1 LKLAAVLSVL
11 LIVVLSYPQDSR
23 GQATRSSA
31 KPEPI
36 IDVHLHAVPVDS
48 EGPPPLFICAP
59 YDYWPAWDTRIDHG
73 DYEASVDQ
81 HPPCAHPL
89 KTPGSDVELMQQTLA
104 IMEARNIIGVAS
116 GGPASVEKWK
126 QAGKERILPAVYFNP
141 LSGKPS
147 VAELRK
153 LSQTT
158 HIVAFAEISTQ
169 YMGLAPNDPKLEPY
183 YALAEE
189 LDIPVGIHIG
199 PGPPG
204 VPYFGGGT
212 PYRMRDSSMLL
223 LEDVLTRHPK
233 MRLWA
238 MHAGWPLGDDAV
250 AALYA
255 HPQLYVDTG
264 IIDYAF
270 PHKEFYAYLQRL
282 IDAGFENRI
291 MFGSDE
297 MVWPDALSA
306 AIDTVNADPAL
317 TQQQK
322 RDIFYNNAARFLRL
336 DPPAKR

>member
-1 LKLAAVLSVL
+1 LRLAKALPL
-11 LIVVLSYPQDSR
+11 LLFSISLCSH
-23 GQATRSSA
+23 GQKSGTSQVATPKA
-31 KPEPI
+31 PI
-36 IDVHLHAVPVDS
+36 IDMHLHAMSVDD

-59 YDYWPAWDTRIDHG
+59 FDYWPAWDTRQDHG
-73 DYEASVDQ
+73 DYEPSVDK

-89 KTPGSDVELMQQTLA
+89 KTPDSNADLMNRTLK
-104 IMEARNIIGVAS
+104 IMRERNVIGVAS
-116 GGPASVEKWK
+116 GDQVERWK
-126 QAGKERILPAVYFNP
+126 EAGGDRILRAVYFNP
-141 LSGKPS
+141 ASGKPS
-147 VAELRK
+147 VSDLRK
-153 LSQTT
+153 LAKSTKIAAFSE
-158 HIVAFAEISTQ
+158 IVTQ
-169 YMGLAPNDPKLEPY
+169 YGGMAPNDPKLEPY

-204 VPYFGGGT
+204 IPYFSGGT

-223 LEDVLTRHPK
+223 LEDVLARHPK

-255 HPQLYVDTG
+255 HPQLYVDVG
-264 IIDYAF
+264 ILSYAF
-270 PHKEFYAYLQRL
+270 PHKEFYAYMQRL

-306 AIDTVNADPAL
+306 AIDTVQADPAL
-317 TQQQK
+317 SAKQK

-336 DPPAKR
+336 P